1 MKELDW
7 LNELPTFKHT
17 VLITTFNKKKVKTQ
31 VVDVEYLEELF
42 EVNKHLNELYKS
54 NCFYEY
60 DLKQLKERK
69 SLRVGYDDSTFIT
82 LTLID

>member
-1 MKELDW
+1 MKALDW

-17 VLITTFNKKKVKTQ
+17 VLITTFNNRKVKIQ
-31 VVDVEYLEELF
+31 VVDVEYLEDLF
-42 EVNKHLNELYKS
+42 DENNYLNYLYKS

-60 DLKQLKERK
+60 HLKQLKERK
-69 SLRVGYDDSTFIT
+69 SLRFGYDENIFIT